1 MAKLKIS
8 ILGLYNFDN
17 TLFDELTMPAVI
29 IDPDNLPNPFYT
41 PNKDVL
47 VNLILEK
54 SADFPALYP
63 DVDFM
68 KFMIGVWSNNTAY
81 MKQTLWNT
89 LNAKFNPIENYDR
102 HSQITRTANSTSGG
116 TVTGSQTA
124 FNSDSFKDTGK
135 TTSSESSSGGESVT
149 DYTHGN
155 IGVRSGQE
163 LVAQSRE
170 MGMFK
175 WYDIISDD
183 FINKFCVQIY

>member
-17 TLFDELTMPAVI
+17 TLFDNLTMPVVI

-41 PNKDVL
+41 PNKEVL

-68 KFMIGVWSNNTAY
+68 KFMIGVWSTNTAY

-124 FNSDSFKDTGK
+124 FNSDTFKDTGK
-135 TTSSESSSGGESVT
+135 TTSSESASGGESVT